1 MLVISAH
8 ILDSIWK
15 LRSYRK
21 WDKEMD
27 ITTDDDTSY
36 TTQFQEAFV
45 NYVENKCWDKHL
57 RMAIIILTMFQVLI
71 SSPAQ
76 YVLDLINLRL
86 IPIISP
92 AMMKNTWPVKVWLK
106 QHPEKAIMHHAA
118 WQPQGCSR
126 NGRVKHRRTVGKLIQ
141 LLMITTLTPWRLV
154 VHFGYWTS
162 PTGGVNMRKCTQS
175 MQISPMWHAT
185 WSQSYYIVLVLRPVF
200 PLGETL

>member
-27 ITTDDDTSY
+27 ITTDYDTSY
-36 TTQFQEAFV
+36 TTQFQETFV

-76 YVLDLINLRL
+76 YLLDLINLR
-86 IPIISP
+86 
-92 AMMKNTWPVKVWLK
+92 
-106 QHPEKAIMHHAA
+106 
-118 WQPQGCSR
+118 
-126 NGRVKHRRTVGKLIQ
+126 
-141 LLMITTLTPWRLV
+141 
-154 VHFGYWTS
+154 
-162 PTGGVNMRKCTQS
+162 
-175 MQISPMWHAT
+175 
-185 WSQSYYIVLVLRPVF
+185 
-200 PLGETL
+200 